1 MMNRNIFLYLLLIGI
16 FVLGAC
22 EKKNKNIAPKP
33 KGYFRIDLPEQTYR
47 TLDTTLPFTMAISQ
61 YAEAII
67 TPKDSG
73 KIWIDLNYPKFAA
86 ELKMTY
92 FPIHQNLRE
101 RMIQER
107 EMVEFHYVKAD
118 DVEYSIISDPDSR
131 MFGQIYDIKGADV
144 ATPFQFWVSDSTHHF
159 LRGSLYFNF
168 PPNNDS
174 IQPVIDFLHNDLL
187 KLVNTLQWK

>member
-1 MMNRNIFLYLLLIGI
+1 MNRNIFLCLLLIGI

-47 TLDTTLPFTMAISQ
+47 TLDTTLPFSMAISEF
-61 YAEAII
+61 ANAII

-73 KIWIDLNYPKFAA
+73 KIWIDLNYPEFSA

-107 EMVEFHYVKAD
+107 KMVEFHYVKAD
-118 DVEYSIISDPDSR
+118 DVEYSIINDPGNR
-131 MFGQIYDIKGADV
+131 MFGQIYDIKGSDV
-144 ATPFQFWVSDSTHHF
+144 ATPFQFWVCDSTHHF
-159 LRGSLYFNF
+159 LRGSLYFSY

-174 IQPVIDFLHNDLL
+174 IQPVIDFLRNDLL
-187 KLVNTLQWK
+187 ELVNTLEWK